1 MDKRRYGT
9 RRWLHQM
16 LVFIVVLCMTA
27 SFVPMAGVEAAAG
40 VKAEAVGASGQAGST
55 VSVAV
60 NMEPGTT
67 PGNDFILGYS
77 MELSYDAQVLELVQG
92 NSAVKDEAPSSLF
105 SADTSVAGKI
115 KVEATGLTDLGFLS
129 SKQKIF
135 TVQLKIKDNAVPGD
149 SIVNFTSAKYTV
161 DGTTFDTISSPTA
174 GTVSINPLAPGTVS
188 IVIGSA
194 NGAPG
199 ETVDVPVSV
208 NEASKGVG
216 SYGIEIAYDTA
227 ALEVTK
233 ITGQSGNSF
242 DSIYDNT
249 LGSLKAAWADQRG
262 GDAAITAGQKMFTI
276 SFRIKDGAMTG
287 AKALTL
293 KGNNPEQFT
302 VTDASAKEMTKTL
315 QSGKVEVAF
324 HLKAA
329 AGDGTALLNWNS
341 VTGATYYNLYMGT
354 ASSVYDATYKASVTQ
369 TTYNVNGLTNGTA
382 YYFLVKAYNAG
393 GWITDSNEASIKPNP
408 AVPPTLTKVG
418 IASRNATP
426 SVAKKGDVVTLTF
439 TASESL
445 KELPAVTLTGQ
456 TASVTS
462 LGGNV
467 YKAEYSFTGNETEG
481 LVPFTIDFASLSG
494 NPGVRV
500 NTTTDGSS
508 VLFDKTAPV
517 GTLSINSGAESTIS
531 TSVNLTITGSDGA
544 GSNGIRMRFSNDKVD
559 WSSWEAIAGTKAW
572 ALSPGSG
579 AKTVSMELTD
589 AAGNITTPAISAA
602 ITLRNTSNGGGNSSS
617 GSSSGSSQGETIT
630 VNVENTGNGG
640 VVSTAVIHRTTGAD
654 GRKKD
659 ELSLTPGQT
668 DKLVE
673 QLKAAGSSSAKIVI
687 PDPKDEV
694 SEVKVTLPK
703 ESTAKL
709 ADNKVNLEIS
719 TNNVRIVIPDG
730 SLQGWKDDIYF
741 NIVPVKTESGRSEIE
756 QRARTE
762 QIVREAAGSAIVNVL
777 GRPMMIETNMQNR
790 PVTLVLPLP
799 DTGLNEQQLKE
810 LGIFIEHSDGTKELI
825 RGEIVSYDSTGKP
838 GIQFTVNKF
847 STFTVVQ
854 LGSQAV
860 HQAYMTGYP
869 DGTFRPDKPIT
880 RAEMATVLV
889 RLFGKDKG
897 NKTAAKTYTDT
908 TPGHWAN
915 AAIDLAADSGLMDG
929 YPDGSFK
936 PEQTITRAEAAS
948 IAARLSSAAEGS
960 GSFSDTVGHWAA
972 AAIGKAKAAGVVNG
986 YGDGTFRP
994 EQTLTRAEAV
1004 MMLNK
1009 LSGRDP
1015 LSVSDAKWSDVPSQ
1029 HWAFKNIQEA
1039 SVDHV
1044 HVPVSVGGK

>member
-393 GWITDSNEASIKPNP
+393 GWITDSNEASIKANT

-426 SVAKKGDVVTLTF
+426 SVAKKGDVVALTF

-445 KELPAVTLTGQ
+445 KDLPAVTLTGQ
-456 TASVTS
+456 TASVTN

-481 LVPFTIDFASLSG
+481 LVPFTIDFANLSG

-589 AAGNITTPAISAA
+589 AAGNVTTPAISAA

-972 AAIGKAKAAGVVNG
+972 AAFGKAKAAGVVNG
-986 YGDGTFRP
+986 YADGTFRP

-1004 MMLNK
+1004 TMLNK
-1009 LSGRDP
+1009 LSGREP
-1015 LSVSDAKWSDVPSQ
+1015 LSVSDAKWSDVPAQ

-1044 HVPVSVGGK
+1044 HVPESVSGK

>member
-16 LVFIVVLCMTA
+16 LVFIVVLCMTT
-27 SFVPMAGVEAAAG
+27 SFGPMDDAEAAG
-40 VKAEAVGASGQAGST
+40 VTGVKVEAVGASGEPGST
-55 VSVAV
+55 VSLAV

-67 PGNDFILGYS
+67 PSDEFILGYN
-77 MELSYDAQVLELVQG
+77 MELSYNAQVFEIVQG
-92 NSAVKDEAPSSLF
+92 NSAVKDEAPSLLF
-105 SADTSVAGKI
+105 SADTSEAGKI
-115 KVEATGLTDLGFLS
+115 KVSATALTELGFLS

-135 TVQLKIKDNAVPGD
+135 TVQLKIKDNAIPGD
-149 SIVNFTSAKYTV
+149 SYVNFTSAQYTV
-161 DGTTFDTISSPTA
+161 DNEDFYAIPGLTA
-174 GTVSINPLAPGTVS
+174 GKVSIKPLAPGTVS
-188 IVIGSA
+188 IAIGNVS
-194 NGAPG
+194 GAPG
-199 ETVDVPVSV
+199 ETVDVPISV

-216 SYGIEIAYDTA
+216 SYGMEIGYDTA
-227 ALEVTK
+227 ALEVTQ

-242 DSIYDNT
+242 DSVYDNT
-249 LGSLKAAWADQRG
+249 SGSLKAAWADQKG
-262 GDAAITAGQKMFTI
+262 GDAAITAGQTMFTI
-276 SFRIKDGAMTG
+276 SFRIKDGAMSGT
-287 AKALTL
+287 KALTL

-354 ASSVYDATYKASVTQ
+354 ASSVYDEAYKASVTQ
-369 TTYNVNGLTNGTA
+369 STYSVNGLTNGTT
-382 YYFLVKAYNAG
+382 YYFLIKAYNAG
-393 GWITDSNEASIKPNP
+393 GWISDSNEASIKPNP

-426 SVAKKGDVVTLTF
+426 SFAKKGDVVTLTF

-445 KELPAVTLTGQ
+445 TDLPAVTLTGQ

-467 YKAEYSFTGNETEG
+467 YKAEYSFTGNEIEG
-481 LVPFTIDFASLSG
+481 LVPFTIDFANLFG
-494 NPGVRV
+494 NPGLRV
-500 NTTTDGSS
+500 NTTTDGSR

-517 GTLSINSGAESTIS
+517 GTLSINGGAESTIS

-544 GSNGIRMRFSNDKVD
+544 GSHGIRMRFSNDNAD

-572 ALSPGSG
+572 ALNPGIG
-579 AKTVSMELTD
+579 AKTVSMELMD
-589 AAGNITTPAISAA
+589 AAGNVTKPAINAS
-602 ITLRNTSNGGGNSSS
+602 ITLSSTSGGGS
-617 GSSSGSSQGETIT
+617 GSSSDSAQGETIT
-630 VNVENTGNGG
+630 VNIENTGNGG

-659 ELSLTPGQT
+659 EISLTPGQA
-668 DKLVE
+668 DKLVD
-673 QLKAAGSSSAKIVI
+673 QLKAAGSNSAKIVI
-687 PDPKDEV
+687 PDSKDEV

-719 TNNVRIVIPDG
+719 TNHVRIVIPDG

-741 NIVPVKTESGRSEIE
+741 NIVPVKTESERSEIE

-762 QIVREAAGSAIVNVL
+762 QIVREAAGNAIVNVL
-777 GRPMMIETNMQNR
+777 GRPMMIETNMQNH

-810 LGIFIEHSDGTKELI
+810 LGIFIEHGDGTKELI
-825 RGEIVSYDSTGKP
+825 RGEIVPYDSTGKL
-838 GIQFTVNKF
+838 GMRFTVNKF

-854 LGSQAV
+854 LGSQASKV

-897 NKTAAKTYTDT
+897 NKTAAITYKDT
-908 TPGHWAN
+908 APDHWAN
-915 AAIDLAADSGLMDG
+915 AAINLAADSGLMDG

-948 IAARLSSAAEGS
+948 IASRLSPAAESG

-986 YGDGTFRP
+986 YSDGTFRP

-1009 LSGRDP
+1009 LSGREP
-1015 LSVSDAKWSDVPSQ
+1015 LSVSDAKWSDVPAQ

-1039 SVDHV
+1039 SVEHV
-1044 HVPVSVGGK
+1044 HGPVSVRGK